1 MDELQENPQYAGR
14 ALPQAIE
21 AEIYLLGGLIQDPTS
36 LDDVVGAHSVEA
48 DDFSQKKHR
57 QIWEA
62 IVRLYDKSTPI
73 DLVTL
78 AAELERENKLND
90 VGGREYLI
98 HLVDSIPS
106 AANAMFH
113 AELLREKSLLRRLIA
128 ISNETIRNAQDPAA
142 VSQDVLQKTESEVFA
157 LAEKRVRDSLHP
169 IETFLAPLLQKI
181 QNRKEGV
188 TGVPTGFT
196 DLDELTGGLQRSD
209 LIILAGRPGM
219 GKTAFALSLAANS
232 AIDYGQKVAFF
243 SLEMSG
249 DQLVQRVLSAR
260 AQVDNFKLRS
270 GKLNRDEMSK
280 IQLACEP
287 LAQSHFFVDD
297 NSDLGLSELM
307 SKTRKL
313 KSQQGL
319 DLIVLDYLQ
328 LMRTGNEESRSVAI
342 GNISRGLKILA
353 KDLQVPI
360 IALAQLSR
368 KAEEK
373 GRDRPQLS
381 DLRESGSI
389 EQDADMVWF
398 VERPFYRT
406 HDESQKN
413 LAQLLVA
420 KHRNGSVADIDMVFR
435 PEFTCFY
442 NALKE
447 DEMGGDGFGDAYMG
461 ASDFGGGDFDN
472 GGGF

>member
-1 MDELQENPQYAGR
+1 MNEEFETAEYAGR
-14 ALPQAIE
+14 ALPQAVE

-36 LDDVVGAHSVEA
+36 LDDIVGQKAVDSE
-48 DDFSQKKHR
+48 DFSQARHR
-57 QIWEA
+57 VIWDA
-62 IVRLYDKSTPI
+62 IVSLYDKSSPI
-73 DLVTL
+73 DFVTL
-78 AAELERENKLND
+78 AAELERNGKLND
-90 VGGREYLI
+90 IGGSDYLI
-98 HLVDSIPS
+98 RLADSVPS
-106 AANAMFH
+106 AANAQYH
-113 AELLREKSLLRRLIA
+113 AELLREKSLLRKLIS
-128 ISNETIRNAQDPAA
+128 ISNETIRGAQDPAA
-142 VSQDVLQKTESEVFA
+142 VSQDVLQKTESEVFK

-169 IETFLAPLLQKI
+169 IDSFLAPLLQKI
-181 QNRKEGV
+181 QTRKEGV
-188 TGVPTGFT
+188 TGVPTGFA
-196 DLDELTGGLQRSD
+196 DLDELTGGLQPSD

-232 AIDYGQKVAFF
+232 AIRHNRKVAFF

-249 DQLVQRVLSAR
+249 DQLVQRVLSGEAE
-260 AQVDNFKLRS
+260 VDNFKIRS
-270 GKLNRDEMSK
+270 GKLNREEMNK
-280 IQLACEP
+280 INLACEP
-287 LAQSHFFVDD
+287 ISQAAFYVDD

-313 KSQQGL
+313 KSQLGL
-319 DLIVLDYLQ
+319 DLIILDYLQ

-373 GRDRPQLS
+373 GRERPQLS

-406 HDESQKN
+406 HDETQKN
-413 LAQLLVA
+413 AAQLLVA

-435 PEFTCFY
+435 PEFTRFY
-442 NALKE
+442 DAVQGG
-447 DEMGGDGFGDAYMG
+447 DEMDDGGFGSPYMG
-461 ASDFGGGDFDN
+461 TTDFGETDFTS
-472 GGGF
+472 GGF

>member
-1 MDELQENPQYAGR
+1 MDELQENQYAGR
-14 ALPQAIE
+14 SLPQAVE

-36 LDDVVGAHSVEA
+36 LDDIVGAKAIDV

-57 QIWEA
+57 EIWEA
-62 IVRLYDKSTPI
+62 IVDLYDHSSPI

-78 AAELERENKLND
+78 SAELERKGKLGD

-98 HLVDSIPS
+98 RLADSIPS

-113 AELLREKSLLRRLIA
+113 AELLREKSLLRKLIA
-128 ISNETIRNAQDPAA
+128 VSNETIRNAQDPAA

-169 IETFLAPLLQKI
+169 IDTFLGPLLQKI
-181 QNRKEGV
+181 QSRKEGV

-219 GKTAFALSLAANS
+219 GKTAFALSLAANA
-232 AIDYGQKVAFF
+232 AIDYGQRVAFF

-287 LAQSHFFVDD
+287 LAQSHFYVDD

-313 KSQQGL
+313 KSQQGGL
-319 DLIVLDYLQ
+319 DLVVLDYLQ

-373 GRDRPQLS
+373 GRERPQLS

-413 LAQLLVA
+413 AAQLLVA

-447 DEMGGDGFGDAYMG
+447 DEFGADGGFGDAYMG
-461 ASDFGGGDFDN
+461 ASDFGSDFND
-472 GGGF
+472 GGF